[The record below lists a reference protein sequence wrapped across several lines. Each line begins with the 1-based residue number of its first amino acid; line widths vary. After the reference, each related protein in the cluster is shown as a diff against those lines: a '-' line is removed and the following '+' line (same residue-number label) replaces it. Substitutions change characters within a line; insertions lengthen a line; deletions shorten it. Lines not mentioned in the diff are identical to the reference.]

1 MAKARTIELSATE
14 AYGDAAA
21 RVVAARGAE
30 LIEQAQ
36 DVLDTGEMERVH
48 DMRVATR
55 RLRAA
60 LEVFESCFPRK
71 AHGRVLKEVKR
82 LADGLGERRDRDVA
96 ISALEGF
103 NRQMPV
109 PDRKGVSSLVSSLRE
124 EQASANAALATLVD
138 PVKLGA
144 LGESIGELVESAGG
158 GHLEG

>member
-14 AYGDAAA
+14 AYRDAAA

-30 LIEQAQ
+30 LTEQAQ
-36 DVLDTGEMERVH
+36 GVLDTGDIERVH

-55 RLRAA
+55 RLRAS
-60 LEVFESCFPRK
+60 LEVFEPCFPRR
-71 AHGRVLKEVKR
+71 AHRRVLREVKR
-82 LADGLGERRDRDVA
+82 LADGLGARRDRDVA
-96 ISALEGF
+96 ISALDGF

-138 PVKLGA
+138 PVNLGA
-144 LGESIGELVESAGG
+144 LGESIEELVESAAGR
-158 GHLEG
+158 HEV